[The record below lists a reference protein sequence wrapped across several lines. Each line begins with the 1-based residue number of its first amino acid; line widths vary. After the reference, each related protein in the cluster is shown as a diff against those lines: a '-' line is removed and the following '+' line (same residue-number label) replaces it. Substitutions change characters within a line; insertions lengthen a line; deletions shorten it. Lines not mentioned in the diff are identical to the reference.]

1 MKLLKL
7 ISIHGLG
14 NIKMGGI
21 NMNKKVKIICTCLL
35 MIGSLSIYSPVDSK
49 LITTKAYAE
58 ASTYSLADDGEL
70 KSLDVQS
77 ADGQSLELCD
87 AYGGDQKSL
96 TDSKEYYVLL
106 DGKSDGVKISA
117 EVQGDGYLAKVFDTS
132 GDAAT
137 AHDLGEEIPIL
148 PGQTTMYIRTYAT
161 EEGFKKSVK
170 DKEASLC
177 ANTYKINIRKPTADE
192 SEDVGLEMLTLDSG
206 KIPINFNR
214 DTLTYNISVNEDQD
228 DVEIK
233 VRAENDKND
242 VQIAGYNVD
251 EDNRYK
257 KDLHL
262 SYGLN
267 TIKIVVTGSDYR
279 VKTYT
284 LNITKGNSANNNNST
299 VPSNQV
305 ASNNQLKFNQ
315 WVQVNGG
322 WQYNDSTGKPL
333 KNTWFYDKKYDKS
346 YYLRD
351 EGIMATSW
359 TYNNGNWYYL
369 GQDGG
374 MKTGWQNVDGEWY
387 YLDSNGIMKTGW
399 IKDFS
404 GKYYYLQ
411 TDGVMAKNTKING
424 YELGNDG
431 AWIK

>member
-1 MKLLKL
+1 
-7 ISIHGLG
+7 
-14 NIKMGGI
+14 
-21 NMNKKVKIICTCLL
+21 MNKKVKITCTCLL
-35 MIGSLSIYSPVDSK
+35 IISSLSIYSPGKSPL
-49 LITTKAYAE
+49 LITKAYAE
-58 ASTYSLADDGEL
+58 SSTYSMSEDGEL

-77 ADGQSLELCD
+77 TDGQSLELCD
-87 AYGGDQKSL
+87 AYGGDEKSL
-96 TDSKEYYVLL
+96 TDNKEYYVLL

-132 GDAAT
+132 GDAASP
-137 AHDLGEEIPIL
+137 HDLGEDIPIL
-148 PGQTTMYIRTYAT
+148 PGESTVYIRTYAT
-161 EEGFKKSVK
+161 EADFKKAVK
-170 DKEASLC
+170 DKEASFC
-177 ANTYKINIRKPTADE
+177 ANTYKIKIRKPTADE
-192 SEDVGLEMLTLDSG
+192 SDDVGLDMLTLDSG
-206 KIPINFNR
+206 KVPINFNR

-233 VRAENDKND
+233 VRTQSDKNE
-242 VQIAGYNVD
+242 VKIAGYNVD

-267 TIKIVVTGSDYR
+267 TIKIVVTGSNYT

-284 LNITKGNSANNNNST
+284 LNITRGNSANSNTST
-299 VPSNQV
+299 LPSKSQND
-305 ASNNQLKFNQ
+305 SDNQLKPNQ
-315 WVQVNGG
+315 WVQVNSG

-346 YYLRD
+346 YYLKD
-351 EGIMATSW
+351 DGIMATSW
-359 TYNNGNWYYL
+359 IYLNGKWYYL
-369 GQDGG
+369 CQDGG

-399 IKDFS
+399 IKDLN

-411 TDGVMAKNTKING
+411 TNGVMAKNTKING